1 MKKIIVTIAAFI
13 LLLNS
18 ATAQNINIK
27 GQVFGYDDN
36 HKSTPL
42 KNARIVA
49 MPSNTGTLT
58 SNKGE
63 FNLNIASSDINLI
76 VSYAGYTTDTI
87 IIKNITDRNNI
98 KIQLKN
104 IHLEGVEIG
113 GSKVAG
119 TLSFSEGVR
128 TETITTRGL
137 CKAACCNLAES
148 FTTTPSV
155 DVQYSD
161 AVTGAKRIQLLGLQS
176 VYSQVQQENMP
187 IMRGLAANYG
197 FSFVPGQ

>member
-1 MKKIIVTIAAFI
+1 MLAMTGYIVVLMLQFS
-13 LLLNS
+13 S
-18 ATAQNINIK
+18 AMAQTTTIK
-27 GQVFGYDDN
+27 GKVLGYDEN
-36 HKSTPL
+36 GKSSPL
-42 KNARIVA
+42 KNARVVA
-49 MPSNTGTLT
+49 MPSNNGTLT

-63 FNLNIASSDINLI
+63 FSINVSATDINLI
-76 VSYAGYTTDTI
+76 VSYAGYIADTI
-87 IIKNITDRNNI
+87 SINSISNKSNLQ
-98 KIQLKN
+98 IQLKN
-104 IHLEGVEIG
+104 IQLSDIEVG
-113 GSKVAG
+113 GSKMAG

-176 VYSQVQQENMP
+176 VYSQIQQENMP

-197 FSFVPGQ
+197 FAFVPGQ